1 MPATLDRP
9 SHRGAG
15 VVVAVLG
22 GEGLVW
28 RSGQGTVA
36 DLLARR
42 GGLAVF
48 VVVEDLE
55 VLLDDPGG
63 QPGEQ

>member
-1 MPATLDRP
+1 
-9 SHRGAG
+9 